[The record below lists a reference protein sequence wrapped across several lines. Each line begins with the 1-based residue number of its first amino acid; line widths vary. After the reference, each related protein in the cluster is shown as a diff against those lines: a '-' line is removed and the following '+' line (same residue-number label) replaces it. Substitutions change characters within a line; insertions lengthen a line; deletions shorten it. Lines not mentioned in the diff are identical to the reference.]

1 MEIIRVHELQVGKL
15 YRWNEYMGDENE
27 IFMVVGKPIN
37 GVSHDVHYVE
47 VISSKFSHNKMMVF
61 SSDRFNEVME

>member
-1 MEIIRVHELQVGKL
+1 
-15 YRWNEYMGDENE
+15 MGDENE

-37 GVSHDVHYVE
+37 GVSQDVHYVE